1 MSKNQH
7 CENLQNYFLQS
18 DWDEM
23 AKNPGVLKKCMT
35 LSNRLALLGLLNPDE
50 QTSVAAVAIALLTW
64 LTHKGPMDEL
74 RINPMKA
81 LCTVRDFKGHI
92 RNLKGYSKAEISV
105 FPADPAEL
113 PEDALRRAYGHQM
126 PVQCQ
131 VDEMAVKFLRSVL
144 PARDTHSSI
153 RGMCG
158 KPSLQQF
165 QGNSGGMDNTLMQL
179 KALLDQSGQAE
190 NMPLTLTMLP
200 PKRNKKLLAL
210 EMGSVEA
217 PACFASPAACRERSS
232 WKPRRACRRSNAY
245 RQSTEGRETK
255 GAQQRRGRDGK

>member
-1 MSKNQH
+1 
-7 CENLQNYFLQS
+7 
-18 DWDEM
+18 
-23 AKNPGVLKKCMT
+23 
-35 LSNRLALLGLLNPDE
+35 
-50 QTSVAAVAIALLTW
+50 
-64 LTHKGPMDEL
+64 MDEL